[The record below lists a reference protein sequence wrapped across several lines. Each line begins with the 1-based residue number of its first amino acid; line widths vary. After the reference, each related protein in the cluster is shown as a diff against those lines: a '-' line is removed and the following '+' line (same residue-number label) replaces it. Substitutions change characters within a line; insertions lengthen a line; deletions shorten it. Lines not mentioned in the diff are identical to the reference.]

1 MASSYQRS
9 KGRRENRP
17 FKQLYTDMIKS
28 KAFRQLNGNELKVLL
43 FFIGE
48 YNGSNNGN
56 LMLVQNKSFD
66 DLNISKPTTNTALKS
81 LIRKGFILKSKQG
94 GQNQPTLYALTCYP
108 IDECLNKNGLSVHDL
123 KPTSTASN
131 EWRIYN
137 KTLTKQ

>member
-1 MASSYQRS
+1 
-9 KGRRENRP
+9 
-17 FKQLYTDMIKS
+17 MIKS

-56 LMLVQNKSFD
+56 LMLTFENAKAEIGLARATFS
-66 DLNISKPTTNTALKS
+66 NSLKS
-81 LIRKGFILKSKQG
+81 LMDKGFILKSKQG
-94 GQNQPTLYALTCYP
+94 GQSHPNLYALTCYP